1 MDKYYY
7 LVSLLPTLYF
17 DKEPEI
23 SADYFM
29 QELEKWTSKRDFNLL
44 SSLDIK
50 NVSCE
55 RSDPSVLQQY
65 KRRESAIRNDLVTWR
80 REKRAGREHK
90 PGSFASSLL
99 KEGNPLVVEKNL
111 LRLRWDFLSERDL
124 DHHFDLETL
133 VIYHLKL
140 QILQRLA
147 QFDKEKGL
155 ENYRTMYKVSI

>member
-29 QELEKWTSKRDFNLL
+29 QELEKWTSRRDFDLL
-44 SSLDIK
+44 SSLDIRT
-50 NVSCE
+50 VTQE
-55 RSDPSVLQQY
+55 RSDPLVLKQY
-65 KRRESAIRNDLVTWR
+65 KRRELAIRDDLVTWR
-80 REKRAGREHK
+80 REKSSGREHK
-90 PGSFASSLL
+90 PASFASSIL
-99 KEGNPLVVEKNL
+99 KEGNPLIAEKNL
-111 LRLRWDFLSERDL
+111 LRLRWDFLSELDL
-124 DHHFDLETL
+124 DHHFDLEAL
-133 VIYHLKL
+133 IIYHLKL

-155 ENYRTMYKVSI
+155 EKYRTMYKVSI